1 MNKKSFAAEPMR
13 GFLCL
18 AVGVFVSTAHAETM
32 TATSW
37 GGAYSKSQVEAMQKP
52 FTASTGI
59 QILPEEYNGGLAE
72 IQAQVKTGN
81 VKWDV
86 VDVELAEALRGC
98 DDGLFETI
106 DASRLSAGADG
117 VPAAQDFLKGRLTKC
132 AVGSVF
138 YSNVVAYDKTRY
150 AANGPK
156 TIEDFFDL
164 KKFPVKRG
172 LKKEPNVNL
181 EMALLADGVKPDDV
195 YNVLS
200 TPKGLDRAFAKLDTI
215 KKNVVWWQAGAQPA
229 QLLASGEVAMTTV
242 YHGRIY
248 DADMKDGK
256 NFAIV
261 WNGQVQVPDL
271 FVIVKGSKHVAA
283 AQDFIRFATGTKP
296 LADQTKF
303 IPYGPSRKSSM
314 AFVSADVKPWLPNAD
329 HAGRSMSTNAEW
341 WADHAVDVNQRFAH
355 WLAQ

>member
-1 MNKKSFAAEPMR
+1 MNKKFFAAEPMR
-13 GFLCL
+13 SFLCL

-98 DDGLFETI
+98 DDGLFETV
-106 DASRLSAGADG
+106 DASRLPAGADG
-117 VPAAQDFLKGRLTKC
+117 MPAAQDFIKGRLTKC

-138 YSNVVAYDKTRY
+138 YSNVVAYDKARY

-164 KKFPVKRG
+164 KKFPGKRG
-172 LKKEPNVNL
+172 LKPYRSANWDCDSPD
-181 EMALLADGVKPDDV
+181 LLRTART
-195 YNVLS
+195 S
-200 TPKGLDRAFAKLDTI
+200 TP
-215 KKNVVWWQAGAQPA
+215 
-229 QLLASGEVAMTTV
+229 SGPTRRSSTP
-242 YHGRIY
+242 G
-248 DADMKDGK
+248 
-256 NFAIV
+256 
-261 WNGQVQVPDL
+261 P
-271 FVIVKGSKHVAA
+271 
-283 AQDFIRFATGTKP
+283 TKP
-296 LADQTKF
+296 EQFRAARSRPPSSTDTL
-303 IPYGPSRKSSM
+303 GPCS
-314 AFVSADVKPWLPNAD
+314 VEP
-329 HAGRSMSTNAEW
+329 
-341 WADHAVDVNQRFAH
+341 
-355 WLAQ
+355 